1 MVPIEEQKYFDNVI
15 KKTKE
20 IINENENYIE
30 KEKKRI
36 EKNKREIKEREQE
49 YTGAELYN
57 SMDEEDLNVLLLNKI
72 IRKNI
77 SLYHSLE
84 TPYFARI
91 DFKDSEKEK
100 VKAYIGTTSIERD
113 GNILV
118 YDWRAP
124 ISNLYYNYGIGK
136 AVIETPKSNEEVEI
150 TLKRQYQIKM
160 GKLLNIIDT
169 DAAIDDE
176 LLQDVLVKSPTKKMQ
191 NIVSTIQKEQNNII
205 RYKGKDNLIIEG
217 IAGSGKT
224 AIILHRV
231 AYLLYNENDLTSK
244 NVIIVSPNE
253 VFSEYISGVLPE
265 LGEENIKSISLDMIL
280 KNLIKVPVESQGDYL
295 NRQYINDYKAKKLD
309 IKNYDKYLKEYKDN
323 LHFEKSMGL
332 NNVKITKEELNEL
345 IKKKKNRLNISSLID
360 YITSYVL
367 NKFGID
373 EDKNFD
379 NMQKIIKKQLNVKDD
394 ALKIYSDYLGREIDH
409 ISYEEVAYVLYL
421 YYEINGYP
429 DYSYIKHLIIDEAQD
444 YDVFEIKLL
453 KKIFNSAIFTIVGD
467 INQRLN
473 KNVNNTLENLTLDLD
488 NSRYIKLSKTY
499 RSSREITEYACNIIG
514 NKEIKSIR
522 DYNGINVLIKNEENL
537 KEDLINDISKFKSNN
552 YESIAIITKTK
563 EEADMI
569 NGLNIDK
576 MIKALPFYLA
586 KGLEFEGVIIYT
598 SKDDNL
604 KNDKNLHYVM
614 ATRAREALV
623 IYNQKI

>member
-1 MVPIEEQKYFDNVI
+1 MVPIDEQKYFDNVI

-280 KNLIKVPVESQGDYL
+280 KNLVKVPVESQGDYL
-295 NRQYINDYKAKKLD
+295 NRQYTNDYKAKKLD

-394 ALKIYSDYLGREIDH
+394 ALKIYSDYLSKEIDH
-409 ISYEEVAYVLYL
+409 ISYEKVAYVLYL

-473 KNVNNTLENLTLDLD
+473 KNVNNTLESLTLDLD

-522 DYNGINVLIKNEENL
+522 DYNGINVLTKNEENL

-569 NGLNIDK
+569 NSLNIDK
-576 MIKALPFYLA
+576 IIKALPFYLA

>member
-1 MVPIEEQKYFDNVI
+1 MVPIDEQKYFDNVI

-280 KNLIKVPVESQGDYL
+280 KNLVKVPVESQGDYL
-295 NRQYINDYKAKKLD
+295 NRQYTNDYKAKKLD

-473 KNVNNTLENLTLDLD
+473 KNVNNTLESLTLALD

>member
-20 IINENENYIE
+20 IIKENESYIS
-30 KEKKRI
+30 KEKTRI

-91 DFKDSEKEK
+91 DFTDSDKEE
-100 VKAYIGTTSIERD
+100 VKAYIGTTSIERN

-136 AVIETPKSNEEVEI
+136 GIIETPIKSEEVDI

-176 LLQDVLVKSPTKKMQ
+176 LLQDVLVKTPTKKMQ

-231 AYLLYNENDLTSK
+231 AYLLYNESNLTSK
-244 NVIIVSPNE
+244 NVVIVSPNE

-280 KNLIKVPVESQGDYL
+280 SSLVKTSVETQGDYL
-295 NRQYINDYKAKKLD
+295 NKQYISNYKSKKIEVSKLE
-309 IKNYDKYLKEYKDN
+309 KYLKEYKNN
-323 LHFEKSMGL
+323 LSFTKGMGL
-332 NNVKITKEELNEL
+332 NTVKLTKDDLNEVL
-345 IKKKKNRLNISSLID
+345 NKKKSRLNISSLID
-360 YITSYVL
+360 YMTSYVL
-367 NKFGID
+367 NKFDID
-373 EDKNFD
+373 EDKNFL
-379 NMQKIIKKQLNVKDD
+379 NMQKIIKKQLGVKEDV
-394 ALKIYSDYLGREIDH
+394 LKLYGDYKNKEVDH
-409 ISYEEVAYVLYL
+409 IDYEEVALVLYL

-444 YDVFEIKLL
+444 YDEFEIKLL

-473 KNVNNTLENLTLDLD
+473 KNVSISLEDLTKHID
-488 NSRYIKLSKTY
+488 NSRYIKLNKTY

-522 DYNGINVLIKNEENL
+522 DYNGIEVQIKEEQNL
-537 KEDLINDISKFKSNN
+537 KEDLKQDIKSFKDLG

-563 EEADMI
+563 KEADKI
-569 NGLNIDK
+569 NRLNIDK
-576 MIKALPFYLA
+576 IIKALPFYLA

-598 SKDDNL
+598 SKEEDL
-604 KNDKNLHYVM
+604 NDERNLHYVI

-623 IYNQKI
+623 IYNQK

>member
-20 IINENENYIE
+20 IIKENESYIS
-30 KEKKRI
+30 KEKTRI

-91 DFKDSEKEK
+91 DFTDSDKEE
-100 VKAYIGTTSIERD
+100 VKAYIGTTSIERN

-136 AVIETPKSNEEVEI
+136 GIIETPIKSEEVDI

-176 LLQDVLVKSPTKKMQ
+176 LLQDVLVKTPTKKMQ

-231 AYLLYNENDLTSK
+231 AYLLYNESNLTSK
-244 NVIIVSPNE
+244 NVVIVSPNE

-280 KNLIKVPVESQGDYL
+280 SSLVKTSVETQGDYL
-295 NRQYINDYKAKKLD
+295 NKQYISNYKSKKIEVSKLE
-309 IKNYDKYLKEYKDN
+309 KYLKEYKNN
-323 LHFEKSMGL
+323 LSFTKGMGL
-332 NNVKITKEELNEL
+332 NTVKLTKDDLNEVL
-345 IKKKKNRLNISSLID
+345 NKKKSRLNISSLID
-360 YITSYVL
+360 YMTSYVL
-367 NKFGID
+367 NKFDID
-373 EDKNFD
+373 EDKNFL
-379 NMQKIIKKQLNVKDD
+379 NMQKIIKKQLGVKEDV
-394 ALKIYSDYLGREIDH
+394 LKLYGDYKNKEVDH
-409 ISYEEVAYVLYL
+409 IDYEEVALVLYL

-444 YDVFEIKLL
+444 YDEFEIKLL

-473 KNVNNTLENLTLDLD
+473 KNVSISLEDLTKHID
-488 NSRYIKLSKTY
+488 NSRYIKLNKTY

-522 DYNGINVLIKNEENL
+522 DYNGIEVQIKEEQNL
-537 KEDLINDISKFKSNN
+537 KEDLKQDIKSFKDLG

-563 EEADMI
+563 KEADKI
-569 NGLNIDK
+569 NRLNIDK
-576 MIKALPFYLA
+576 M
-586 KGLEFEGVIIYT
+586 
-598 SKDDNL
+598 SNNL
-604 KNDKNLHYVM
+604 Y
-614 ATRAREALV
+614 
-623 IYNQKI
+623 

>member
-1 MVPIEEQKYFDNVI
+1 MVPIDEQKYFDNVI

-280 KNLIKVPVESQGDYL
+280 KNLVKVPVESQGDYL
-295 NRQYINDYKAKKLD
+295 NRQYTNNYKAKKLD

-394 ALKIYSDYLGREIDH
+394 ALKIYIDYLGREIDH
-409 ISYEEVAYVLYL
+409 ISYEEVAYVLCL

-473 KNVNNTLENLTLDLD
+473 KNVNNTLESLTLALD

-569 NGLNIDK
+569 NDLNIDK